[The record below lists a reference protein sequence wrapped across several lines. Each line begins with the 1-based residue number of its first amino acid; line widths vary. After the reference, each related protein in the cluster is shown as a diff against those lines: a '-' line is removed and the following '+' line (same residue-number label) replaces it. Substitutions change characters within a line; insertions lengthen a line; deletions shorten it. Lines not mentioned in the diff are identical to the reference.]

1 MSQTYTISELAN
13 EFAVT
18 PRTLRF
24 YESRGILGP
33 DRVGQRRVYNERD
46 RVRLRL
52 ALRGRRLGFSVEDC
66 KEIIEMYNPIVGNE
80 SDQLEYL
87 LAKISDH
94 RAVLEDKQRDIEATI
109 AAMDEIESLCRAHL
123 EERSRVV

>member
-1 MSQTYTISELAN
+1 MSRTYTISELAK

-24 YESRGILGP
+24 YESKAILAP
-33 DRVGQRRVYNERD
+33 DRVGQRRVYSERD

-52 ALRGRRLGFSVEDC
+52 ALRGRRLGFSVDDC

-80 SDQLEYL
+80 SAQLQYL
-87 LAKISDH
+87 LAKIGDH
-94 RAVLEDKQRDIEATI
+94 RAALEDKRRDIEATL
-109 AAMDEIESLCRAHL
+109 AAMDEIELLCRAHL
-123 EERSRVV
+123 EERARAV

>member
-1 MSQTYTISELAN
+1 MSRTYTISELAK

-24 YESRGILGP
+24 YESRGILAPG
-33 DRVGQRRVYNERD
+33 RVGQRRVFSERD

-52 ALRGRRLGFSVEDC
+52 ALRGRRLGFSVDDC

-80 SDQLEYL
+80 SGQLQYL
-87 LAKISDH
+87 LAKIGDH
-94 RAVLEDKQRDIEATI
+94 RAALEEKQRDIEATL

-123 EERSRVV
+123 EERARVV

>member
-1 MSQTYTISELAN
+1 MSRTYTISELAN
-13 EFAVT
+13 EFSVT

-33 DRVGQRRVYNERD
+33 DRVGQRRVYSERD

>member
-1 MSQTYTISELAN
+1 MSRTYTISELAK

-24 YESRGILGP
+24 YESKAILAP
-33 DRVGQRRVYNERD
+33 DRVGRRRVYSERD

-52 ALRGRRLGFSVEDC
+52 ALRGRRLGFSVDDC

-80 SDQLEYL
+80 SDQLQYL
-87 LAKISDH
+87 LAKIGDH
-94 RAVLEDKQRDIEATI
+94 RAALEDKQRDIEATL
-109 AAMDEIESLCRAHL
+109 AAMDEIELLCRAHL
-123 EERSRVV
+123 EERARAV

>member
-1 MSQTYTISELAN
+1 MSRTYTISELAN

-33 DRVGQRRVYNERD
+33 DRVGQRRVYSERD

-52 ALRGRRLGFSVEDC
+52 ALRGRRLGFSVE
-66 KEIIEMYNPIVGNE
+66 
-80 SDQLEYL
+80 
-87 LAKISDH
+87 
-94 RAVLEDKQRDIEATI
+94 
-109 AAMDEIESLCRAHL
+109 
-123 EERSRVV
+123 